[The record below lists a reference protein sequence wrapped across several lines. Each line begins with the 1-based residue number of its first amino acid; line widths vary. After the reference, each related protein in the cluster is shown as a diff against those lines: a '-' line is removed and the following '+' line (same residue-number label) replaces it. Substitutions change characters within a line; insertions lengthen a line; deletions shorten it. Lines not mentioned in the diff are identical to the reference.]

1 MSKLGVNIENYDN
14 INNPICINKKLTD
27 WTIYEIDLNNVRN
40 LKKNI
45 TKYKKQKKSI
55 KLLELKSNK
64 KFSNNLIIE
73 KSSE

>member
-55 KLLELKSNK
+55 QLLELKSNK